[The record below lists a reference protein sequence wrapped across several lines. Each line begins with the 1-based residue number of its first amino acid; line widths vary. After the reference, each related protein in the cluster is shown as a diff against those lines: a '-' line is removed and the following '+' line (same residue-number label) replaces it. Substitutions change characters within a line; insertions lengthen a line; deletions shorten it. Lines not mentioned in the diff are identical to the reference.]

1 MEKRHRKFSG
11 KALAFLL
18 AFFSAVFLLAGYNK
32 QSNTEGKDAG
42 KAQTDVSAGTKID
55 EADIASWFHEIPE
68 YSGLPYVEANR
79 NMPLFT
85 ESELVTE
92 AFERYSPLD
101 SLGRCGAAYAN
112 ICKELMPT
120 KERGV
125 IGSVKPSGWHTV
137 KYDIVDG
144 KYLYH
149 RCHLIG
155 YQLAGENANV
165 QNLITGTSYFNI
177 DGMLPFENM
186 VADYVK
192 ETGNH
197 VLYRVTPVF
206 EGENLVA
213 AGVFLEAKSVEDA
226 GEGILFCVFCYNV
239 QPGVAIDYASGES
252 SLAPMPS
259 GIHGTENSEKEPAV
273 TYVLNKNTKKFHFL
287 SCSSV
292 GKISARNKEEVTWS
306 REECIANGYAP
317 CGSCR
322 P

>member
-1 MEKRHRKFSG
+1 MKKRHGKFSG
-11 KALAFLL
+11 KALPLLL
-18 AFFSAVFLLAGYNK
+18 AVFSMVFLLATYK
-32 QSNTEGKDAG
+32 QSDNETKDTSKTQNGANTETK
-42 KAQTDVSAGTKID
+42 TDG
-55 EADIASWFHEIPE
+55 ADIASLFYEIPA
-68 YSGLPYVEANR
+68 YSGMPYVEVNG
-79 NMPLFT
+79 NMPLFA

-101 SLGRCGAAYAN
+101 SLGRCGTAYAN

-120 KERGV
+120 QERGN

-137 KYDIVDG
+137 KYDIVEG

-165 QNLITGTSYFNI
+165 QNLITGTSYLNI

-197 VLYRVTPVF
+197 VLYRVTPMF
-206 EGENLVA
+206 EGENLLA
-213 AGVFLEAKSVEDA
+213 AGVFLEAESVEDG

-239 QPGVAIDYASGES
+239 QPGVSIDYALGES
-252 SLAPMPS
+252 SLAPAS
-259 GIHGTENSEKEPAV
+259 SDTNAVEEDRKEAEI
-273 TYVLNKNTKKFHFL
+273 TYVLNKNTKKFHFP
-287 SCSSV
+287 SCTSAK
-292 GKISARNKEEVTWS
+292 KIAAYNKEEVEWN
-306 REECIANGYAP
+306 RKECIANGYEP
-317 CGSCR
+317 CGNCK

>member
-1 MEKRHRKFSG
+1 MEKNHKKFSG
-11 KALAFLL
+11 KVLAFLL
-18 AFFSAVFLLAGYNK
+18 AAFFAVFLFAGRNG
-32 QSNTEGKDAG
+32 QSDAGAKDTG
-42 KAQTDVSAGTKID
+42 KAQSGAGTEAKTD
-55 EADIASWFHEIPE
+55 ETDIASLFCEVSG
-68 YSGLPYVEANR
+68 YSGLSYVEING
-79 NMPLFT
+79 NIPLFT
-85 ESELVTE
+85 EQELVAE

-101 SLGRCGAAYAN
+101 SLGRCGTAYAN

-120 KERGV
+120 EERGA

-137 KYDIVDG
+137 KYDVVDG

-165 QNLITGTSYFNI
+165 QNLITGTSYLNI

-197 VLYRVTPVF
+197 VLYRVTPIF
-206 EGENLVA
+206 EGENLLA
-213 AGVFLEAKSVEDA
+213 TGVFLEAESVEDA

-239 QPGVAIDYASGES
+239 QPGIAIDYASGES
-252 SLAPMPS
+252 SLAPTPS
-259 GIHGTENSEKEPAV
+259 GEEGEKETAV
-273 TYVLNKNTKKFHFL
+273 TYVLNKNTKKFHL
-287 SCSSV
+287 PSCSSV

-306 REECIANGYAP
+306 RKECIANGYEP
-317 CGSCR
+317 CGNCR

>member
-1 MEKRHRKFSG
+1 MKKRRGKFSG
-11 KALAFLL
+11 KALALLL
-18 AFFSAVFLLAGYNK
+18 AVFSMVFLLATYK
-32 QSNTEGKDAG
+32 QSDNEAKDTSKTQNGANTETK
-42 KAQTDVSAGTKID
+42 TDG
-55 EADIASWFHEIPE
+55 ADIASLFYEIPE
-68 YSGLPYVEANR
+68 YSGMPYVEVNG
-79 NMPLFT
+79 NMPLFA

-101 SLGRCGAAYAN
+101 SLGRCGTAYAN

-120 KERGV
+120 QERGT

-165 QNLITGTSYFNI
+165 QNLITGTSYLNI

-197 VLYRVTPVF
+197 VLYRVTPMF
-206 EGENLVA
+206 EGENLLA
-213 AGVFLEAKSVEDA
+213 AGVFLEAKSVEDG

-239 QPGVAIDYASGES
+239 QPGVSIDYAMGES
-252 SLAPMPS
+252 SLAPTPS
-259 GIHGTENSEKEPAV
+259 GTNAAEEDKKEAEI
-273 TYVLNKNTKKFHFL
+273 TYVLNKNTKKFHFP
-287 SCSSV
+287 SCTSAK
-292 GKISARNKEEVTWS
+292 KIAAYNKEEVEWN
-306 REECIANGYAP
+306 RKECIANGYEP
-317 CGSCR
+317 CGNCK

>member
-1 MEKRHRKFSG
+1 MKNRHRKFSG

-18 AFFSAVFLLAGYNK
+18 AVFSSVFLLVSYK
-32 QSNTEGKDAG
+32 QSDNETKDTG
-42 KAQTDVSAGTKID
+42 KAQSGANTEAKTDK
-55 EADIASWFHEIPE
+55 ADIASLFHEIPE
-68 YSGLPYVEANR
+68 YSGLPYAEVNG

-85 ESELVTE
+85 EQELVTE

-112 ICKELMPT
+112 ICRELMPT

-137 KYDIVDG
+137 KYDVVDG

-165 QNLITGTSYFNI
+165 QNLITGTSYLNI
-177 DGMLPFENM
+177 EGMLPFENM

-197 VLYRVTPVF
+197 VLYRVTPMF
-206 EGENLVA
+206 EGENLLA

-252 SLAPMPS
+252 SPAPMPS
-259 GIHGTENSEKEPAV
+259 GADGTEENKKEEV
-273 TYVLNKNTKKFHFL
+273 TYILNKNTKKFH
-287 SCSSV
+287 SPNCTSAK
-292 GKISARNKEEVTWS
+292 KIAERNREEVAWS
-306 REECIANGYAP
+306 RKECIENGYEP
-317 CGSCR
+317 CGNCK

>member
-1 MEKRHRKFSG
+1 MKKRHGKFSG
-11 KALAFLL
+11 KALPLLL
-18 AFFSAVFLLAGYNK
+18 AVFSMVFLLATYK
-32 QSNTEGKDAG
+32 QSDNETKDTSKTQNGANTETK
-42 KAQTDVSAGTKID
+42 TDG
-55 EADIASWFHEIPE
+55 ADIASLFYEIPA
-68 YSGLPYVEANR
+68 YSGMPYVEVNG
-79 NMPLFT
+79 NMPLFA

-101 SLGRCGAAYAN
+101 SLGRCGTAYAN

-120 KERGV
+120 QERGN

-137 KYDIVDG
+137 KYDIVEG

-165 QNLITGTSYFNI
+165 QNLITGTSYLNI

-197 VLYRVTPVF
+197 VLYRVTPMF
-206 EGENLVA
+206 EGENLLA
-213 AGVFLEAKSVEDA
+213 AGVFLEAESVEDG

-239 QPGVAIDYASGES
+239 QPGVSIDYALGES
-252 SLAPMPS
+252 SLVPAS
-259 GIHGTENSEKEPAV
+259 SDTNAVEEDRKEAEI
-273 TYVLNKNTKKFHFL
+273 TYVLNKNTKKFHFP
-287 SCSSV
+287 SCTSAK
-292 GKISARNKEEVTWS
+292 KIAAYNKEEVEWN
-306 REECIANGYAP
+306 RKECIANGYEP
-317 CGSCR
+317 CGNCK